1 MLCMRICNRRL
12 FFFMVCACGKCEYK
26 KHMVRIL
33 VVQSRLQT
41 EQLERERNNYCRAIG
56 ERAECNFL
64 SALDERL
71 AWSFPDEFLKGQ
83 DGVIFG
89 GSSDFDFHGGRTLR
103 DPMRL
108 MASMILSRSKLIITY
123 ALAEHI
129 PILGVCFGHQLL
141 GEMNGGQVTHDESQ
155 KKSGTFEVQRT
166 EEGKRDPLLE
176 GMPDSFNA
184 QYGHKDSITLPPRG
198 ATLLAAASSCKF
210 SMLRYGD
217 NVYTVQFHPELR
229 AKDAVVALRAN
240 PQYIP
245 HGANPEDL
253 IKDSSEASRLIPLW
267 IERIVAPLRLKVASS
282 THARKG

>member
-1 MLCMRICNRRL
+1 
-12 FFFMVCACGKCEYK
+12 
-26 KHMVRIL
+26 MVRIL

-56 ERAECNFL
+56 DHAECIFL

-71 AWSFPDEFLKGQ
+71 AWSYPDEFLKGQ

-89 GSSDFDFHGGRTLR
+89 GSSDFDFHGGRTPR

-123 ALAEHI
+123 ALAQRI
-129 PILGVCFGHQLL
+129 PILVVCFGHQLL
-141 GEMNGGQVTHDESQ
+141 GEMHGGCVSHDVEQ
-155 KKSGTFEVQRT
+155 KKSGTFEVRLA
-166 EEGKRDPLLE
+166 EEGKQDPLLAD
-176 GMPDSFNA
+176 MPDSFNA
-184 QYGHKDSITLPPRG
+184 QYGHKYSITKHPSG
-198 ATLLAAASSCKF
+198 ATLLASASSCSF

-229 AKDAVVALRAN
+229 AKDAVVALQAN

-267 IERIVAPLRLKVASS
+267 IERIVAPLRLKVVSS